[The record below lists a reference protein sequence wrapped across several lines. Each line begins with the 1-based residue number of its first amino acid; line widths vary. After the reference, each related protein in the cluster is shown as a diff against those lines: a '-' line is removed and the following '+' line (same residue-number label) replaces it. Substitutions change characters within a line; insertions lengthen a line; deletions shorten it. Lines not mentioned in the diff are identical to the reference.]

1 MIICITGGSG
11 FIGTQMTKHFVEQGH
26 QVIIFDLVAPK
37 VSHPNVSFFKLNI
50 VHDEIPSILETCDVV
65 VHLSG
70 ASIFN
75 RWTTAYKKEIYDSR
89 ILSTRKLVEFFSIHK
104 PATKKPITFVCASA
118 VGFYGEGSEDVL
130 EESHRSGDDF
140 LAQVCV
146 DWEHEAQKAVEYG
159 IRVVSIRTGI
169 VLGAG
174 GGMLAKLV
182 PIFRLGLGGRLGTGK
197 QWFSWIHMEDV
208 IAIYEAAVL
217 DTRLS
222 GPVNAVTKDS
232 IRNRQLVD
240 SLAHALH
247 RKAFFVLPRW
257 FLKIVLGEFSQA
269 ILMSQHVVPKKLQE
283 IGFVY
288 KYPTIESAF
297 ETLV

>member
-1 MIICITGGSG
+1 MDKQQNNMIICITGGSG
-11 FIGTQMTKHFVEQGH
+11 FIGTQMTKHFVAQGH

-50 VHDEIPSILETCDVV
+50 VDDEIPSILETCDVV

-75 RWTTAYKKEIYDSR
+75 RWTTAYKKEIYYSR

-104 PATKKPITFVCASA
+104 PATHKPITFVCASA
-118 VGFYGEGSEDVL
+118 VGFYGEGGEDVSKNRIVL
-130 EESHRSGDDF
+130 VMIFWHR
-140 LAQVCV
+140 CV
-146 DWEHEAQKAVEYG
+146 WIGSMKRKKQLSTG

-169 VLGAG
+169 VLGTG

-182 PIFRLGLGGRLGTGK
+182 PIFRLGLGGQLGTGK

-222 GPVNAVTKDS
+222 GPVNAVTKDCIAMDSSWIRSHMHS
-232 IRNRQLVD
+232 IEKRSSCYLD
-240 SLAHALH
+240 
-247 RKAFFVLPRW
+247 
-257 FLKIVLGEFSQA
+257 
-269 ILMSQHVVPKKLQE
+269 
-283 IGFVY
+283 GF
-288 KYPTIESAF
+288 
-297 ETLV
+297 